1 MPLAPWAALGA
12 LSLALGE
19 AMLPDAV
26 PDECSAAED
35 CGFVALQTR
44 AVSNVIEF
52 DHLERAQ
59 FRTKG
64 QKCQDFRVTGK
75 VQMVHYRNWAV
86 GRARRYGVKGWV
98 ANGGDSTLDGSHSPC
113 PTCGCVLGHV
123 EGSASAVE
131 QFVREMCRGGP
142 PNSYTKSCKV
152 HNSDCFSCGS
162 FYKENRF
169 CKTWDVKQCK
179 RRC

>member
-1 MPLAPWAALGA
+1 M
-12 LSLALGE
+12 
-19 AMLPDAV
+19 
-26 PDECSAAED
+26 ED
-35 CGFVALQTR
+35 CGFVALQRR

-52 DHLERAQ
+52 EHEERANI
-59 FRTKG
+59 TKG

-123 EGSASAVE
+123 EGSAGAVE

-142 PNSYTKSCKV
+142 ANSYTKSCKV
-152 HNSDCFSCGS
+152 QSSDCFSCGS